1 MEADTS
7 QLDFALEGSLR
18 DMGVSQ
24 RFAIRDVMRVMVN
37 NMILLSFPKNAQ
49 EGKKAIDSD
58 LEKVFNGLDDPDVL
72 AYFNSRFGDGSATQS
87 GKLKGKKRQSA
98 VNREIPGVKFNWSG
112 DQSRMKGWH
121 ESHRKNGKVRF
132 RSATAAIF
140 GKFKFYSGMYVPT
153 NKLRAYART
162 VYKSIAKFKAGW
174 IPAADWL
181 STVTGGRNV
190 TPAFARKQA
199 DKRGSYGEWQDGT
212 GTGGIWVSNKV
223 NYASRMGAYIIERAR
238 LKTVAYSQKAT
249 KKQAES
255 IAARFNAQRTA
266 GAAV

>member
-7 QLDFALEGSLR
+7 QLDFALEGALR

-37 NMILLSFPKNAQ
+37 NMILLSFPKSRT
-49 EGKKAIDSD
+49 EGKKAIDTD
-58 LEKVFNGLDDPDVL
+58 LEKVFNGLDSPEVL
-72 AYFNSRFGDGSATQS
+72 AYFNNRFGDGSATQA
-87 GKLKGKKRQSA
+87 GKLKGKKRKST
-98 VNREIPGVKFNWSG
+98 VNREIPNVKFNWSG
-112 DQSRMKGWH
+112 DKSRMKGWH
-121 ESHRKNGKVRF
+121 ESHRRKGKVRF
-132 RSATAAIF
+132 KSTLAETA

-153 NKLRAYART
+153 SRLRSYARD
-162 VYKSIAKFKAGW
+162 VYKSIGKYKAGW
-174 IPAADWL
+174 VPAANWL
-181 STVTGGRNV
+181 ARVTGGRNA
-190 TPAFARKQA
+190 TPAFAQKQP
-199 DKRGSYGEWQDGT
+199 DKRGSYGEWKDGT
-212 GTGGIWVSNKV
+212 GLGGVWVSNKV

-266 GAAV
+266 GATA